1 MSTSHRTIPKDRRVL
16 TTREAER
23 LYRLR
28 HGRVASDYHARIL
41 RGRRRGKAIMVS
53 AQQCE
58 ELYGA

>member
-1 MSTSHRTIPKDRRVL
+1 VTTCHRAIPKDRRVL

-28 HGRVASDYHARIL
+28 HGRVAGDYHARIL